1 VNDPVETLFVLTVA
15 LVPGGARAD
24 LLGLASVLHRRGVDV
39 VEAELARPAHE
50 RRIFSATFRS
60 TTRQAETVLRS
71 MQGLVDVLDATLFQ
85 ALDTRSTAAEPRIGA
100 ISTGR

>member
-1 VNDPVETLFVLTVA
+1 MTTSTESLFVLTVA
-15 LVPGGARAD
+15 MVPGGARAD

-39 VEAELARPAHE
+39 VEAELSRPAHE
-50 RRIFSATFRS
+50 RRVFSATFRS

-85 ALDTRSTAAEPRIGA
+85 AFDNRSATPHPRISVA
-100 ISTGR
+100 TTGR